1 MIKISPGLYQDN
13 IYINKPGLVLEP
25 KDKVGDIIIVVQ
37 SRPAIHVD
45 LKEGETCQISGKANE
60 ID

>member
-1 MIKISPGLYQDN
+1 VIKISPGLYQDN

-45 LKEGETCQISGKANE
+45 LKEGDTC
-60 ID
+60 